1 MVRVSSI
8 ALMAIAIMDKNCFL
22 FICSFI
28 TFVGNIILMR
38 EFNKSNKSWGII
50 PSTSLFVQERI
61 LIAFDFFSF
70 QKVPKKWKHLS

>member
-1 MVRVSSI
+1 MAGKNITLQLVISIMVRVSSI

-38 EFNKSNKSWGII
+38 EFNKSNKS
-50 PSTSLFVQERI
+50 
-61 LIAFDFFSF
+61 
-70 QKVPKKWKHLS
+70 